1 MVSEYKKECGEKDK
15 LFEELFRTLIEFSP
29 TPIIFLDLGG
39 NVIECTD
46 STLKLFKINRED
58 FIGKNFLEFF
68 QEEEREK
75 VISKMEMLLKS
86 DRPISSTFI
95 LKNLEGKNFEAEV
108 YASTVKDREGR
119 PQQIIV
125 TLLDVTERRRLERE
139 LYREKEFLN
148 ILMEAVP
155 DAIYFKDTQSRFT
168 KVNRA
173 HAERMGLKDPDE
185 AIGKT
190 DFDFYSEEFA
200 RKTFEDEQNIIREG
214 KPIINKI
221 ERVIGKDGRE
231 HWVTATKMPIRDRAG
246 KIMGI
251 VGISRDIT
259 EIKRMQD
266 MLREY
271 NERLERI
278 VEEKT
283 RALLDAERLAA
294 VGEVVSMIVHD
305 LRSPLQVIL
314 YKTFLLKEK
323 LKLLPIPSYEKESFK
338 EILDSINEQVE
349 YMNKMVSDFKD
360 YARNIKPEYI
370 EIDFKKLVDEILAT
384 FIIPENIKVEVSIQ
398 EGFPKLQIDPLMM
411 RRVLSNLVSNAID
424 ALPNG
429 GSILISARIENEHI
443 VISVEDTGVGI
454 SEENLGKLFKPFFTT
469 KERGTGLGL
478 AICKR
483 FVELHGGHI
492 FVESK
497 VGYGTKFIIKLPV
510 EGHVKR

>member
-1 MVSEYKKECGEKDK
+1 MVSDYMNVGSENVR
-15 LFEELFRTLIEFSP
+15 LFEDLFRALIAFSP
-29 TPIIFLDLGG
+29 VPIIFLDMRG
-39 NVIECTD
+39 NIIQCTD
-46 STLKLFKINRED
+46 SALKLFKVDKRD

-68 QEEEREK
+68 HEDEKERVMSSMETLVK
-75 VISKMEMLLKS
+75 VDKPTSE
-86 DRPISSTFI
+86 TFI
-95 LKNLEGKNFEAEV
+95 LKRGEENFEAEI
-108 YASTVKDREGR
+108 YANTVKDREGNIL
-119 PQQIIV
+119 QIIV
-125 TLLDVTERRRLERE
+125 TVVDVTERRRLERE

-148 ILMEAVP
+148 ILMEAIP

-173 HAERMGLKDPDE
+173 HAERMGLKDPAE
-185 AIGKT
+185 AVGKT

-200 RKTFEDEQNIIREG
+200 REAFEDEQCIIREG
-214 KPIINKI
+214 KPIINKV
-221 ERVIGKDGRE
+221 ERVVGKDGRVR
-231 HWVTATKMPIRDRAG
+231 WVTATKMPIIDRSG
-246 KIMGI
+246 KVVGI

-266 MLREY
+266 LLKEY
-271 NERLERI
+271 NERLEKI

-283 RALLDAERLAA
+283 RALLEAERLAA
-294 VGEVVSMIVHD
+294 IGEVVSMIVHD

-323 LKLLPIPSYEKESFK
+323 LKPLPIPSYEKDSIK

-360 YARNIKPEYI
+360 YARSMKPEYV
-370 EIDFKKLVDEILAT
+370 EIDFKKLVDEILTT
-384 FIIPENIKVEVSIQ
+384 FIIPENVKVEVSIQ

-411 RRVLSNLVSNAID
+411 RRVLSNLISNAID

-429 GSILISARIENEHI
+429 GNIFISARIEDEQI
-443 VISVEDTGVGI
+443 VLTVEDTGVGI
-454 SEENLGKLFKPFFTT
+454 AEENLKKLFKPFFTT

-497 VGYGTKFIIKLPV
+497 VGHGTKFTIRLPL
-510 EGHVKR
+510 EGHVKG

>member
-1 MVSEYKKECGEKDK
+1 MASERNIHGTEGD
-15 LFEELFRTLIEFSP
+15 LFKVLIKSAP
-29 TPIIFLDLGG
+29 VPIIFLDTDWK
-39 NVIECTD
+39 VIECTG
-46 STLKLFKINRED
+46 SALKLFRARREE
-58 FIGKNFLEFF
+58 FVGENFLKFF
-68 QEEEREK
+68 SEK
-75 VISKMEMLLKS
+75 DEDEILSNFKASLN
-86 DRPISSTFI
+86 SSTPMTASLT
-95 LKNLEGKNFEAEV
+95 LKDVSGGIFEAELYLSV
-108 YASTVKDREGR
+108 EKDAEGN
-119 PQQIIV
+119 PVHFIAAV
-125 TLLDVTERRRLERE
+125 LDVTERRRLERE

-173 HAERMGLKDPDE
+173 HAERMGLKDPAE
-185 AIGKT
+185 AVGKT

-200 RKTFEDEQNIIREG
+200 REAFEDEQCIIREG
-214 KPIINKI
+214 KPIINKV
-221 ERVIGKDGRE
+221 ERVVGKDGRVR
-231 HWVTATKMPIRDRAG
+231 WVTATKMPIIDRSG
-246 KIMGI
+246 KVVGI

-266 MLREY
+266 LLKEY
-271 NERLERI
+271 NERLEKI

-283 RALLDAERLAA
+283 RALLEAERLAA
-294 VGEVVSMIVHD
+294 IGEVVSMIVHD

-323 LKLLPIPSYEKESFK
+323 LKPLPIPSYEKDSIK

-360 YARNIKPEYI
+360 YARSMKPEYV
-370 EIDFKKLVDEILAT
+370 EIDFKKLVDEILT
-384 FIIPENIKVEVSIQ
+384 TSIIPENVKVEVSIQ

-411 RRVLSNLVSNAID
+411 RRVLSNLISNAID

-429 GSILISARIENEHI
+429 GNIFISARIEDEQI
-443 VISVEDTGVGI
+443 VLTVEDTGVGI
-454 SEENLGKLFKPFFTT
+454 AEENLKKLFKPFFTT

-497 VGYGTKFIIKLPV
+497 VGHGTKFTIRLPL
-510 EGHVKR
+510 EGHVKG